1 MTRQQKIAIMKKRRK
16 QCRLITTVFVILT
29 VIVITLLITSF
40 INRDSSAE
48 NVNDE
53 YIEYTV
59 KSGDTL
65 WDIAQLHSGNN
76 VDVRTVIYDIEE
88 TNQIK
93 SAMIYCGDI
102 LLIPAKYCGD

>member
-16 QCRLITTVFVILT
+16 QRRLITAVFTVLAVIS
-29 VIVITLLITSF
+29 VTLLISSF
-40 INRDSSAE
+40 INRDNSAE
-48 NVNDE
+48 ETTD

-102 LLIPAKYCGD
+102 LLIPTKYCGD